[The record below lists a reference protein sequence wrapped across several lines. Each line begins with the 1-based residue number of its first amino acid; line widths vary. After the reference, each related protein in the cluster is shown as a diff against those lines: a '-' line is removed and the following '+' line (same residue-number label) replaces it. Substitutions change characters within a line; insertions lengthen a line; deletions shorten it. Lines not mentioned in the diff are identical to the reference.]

1 VIKMPS
7 SYEKN
12 LEVIAANKALEE
24 KKKATKKPKAS
35 PKKTPAKE
43 VKSKLAE

>member
-1 VIKMPS
+1 MPS

-12 LEVIAANKALEE
+12 LEIIAATKALQE
-24 KKKATKKPKAS
+24 KKKTTKKSKTS